1 MTNYEKYFAEQMKN
15 EEFCKKYEDLEPE
28 LAVVQAIINA
38 RQTTGLTQKELSD
51 RTGIAQSDISRLE
64 HGNAKPSIK
73 TLKRLA
79 TAMGKHLKIAFV

>member
-15 EEFCKKYEDLEPE
+15 EEFCKEYEDLEPE

-51 RTGIAQSDISRLE
+51 
-64 HGNAKPSIK
+64 PIK

>member
-51 RTGIAQSDISRLE
+51 RTVE
-64 HGNAKPSIK
+64 HGNANPSIK
-73 TLKRLA
+73 TLQRLA